1 MSYLLLF
8 KSISIIIAISSS
20 HKEGYITL
28 QNTRLTAIVIGGGIA
43 GCSSAHALAKRGLTV
58 TLIERHPILAQEAS
72 GNPVGMLYPKF
83 NTGTSLLSTI
93 ANHGVAFTL
102 QLLREL
108 PTTDNIAELCG
119 QIQLAFNES
128 EAEKQSKL
136 INLLHQ
142 HPSIQILSAAEA
154 SDKANIA
161 LNVGGLYLPESGW
174 IKPKVFCQAL
184 VNSDLITTITAT
196 QAIHIKKQ
204 ASHWSVLLTNEEA
217 LEADI
222 VVICSANDIHQFTQ
236 CQHMP
241 ITPVR
246 GQVNF
251 FKANRISESM
261 KTILCSDHYLS
272 PAIDGFHSIG
282 TSYGPNDL
290 NPAISDQDTLANMH
304 ALQQLCP
311 AIFDSIDKNNVT
323 GRVAW
328 RCATKDYLP
337 LAGPVINEL
346 ALRQSPPRYN
356 DSSSNLP
363 WLSGLYV
370 NAGHG
375 SKGLITAPLSG
386 ELIANHVTNEPFVID
401 PAIVSRL
408 NPSRFLLKELGLKQ
422 MAFDLY

>member
-1 MSYLLLF
+1 M
-8 KSISIIIAISSS
+8 
-20 HKEGYITL
+20 TL
-28 QNTRLTAIVIGGGIA
+28 QKARSTAIVIGAGIA
-43 GCSSAHALAKRGLTV
+43 GCSTAYALAKRGITV
-58 TLIERHPILAQEAS
+58 TLIERHPAIAQEAS

-83 NTGTSLLSTI
+83 SSSISAQSTI
-93 ANHGVAFTL
+93 ADHGFAFTL
-102 QLLREL
+102 RLLKQL
-108 PTTDNIAELCG
+108 PTANNIVDLCG
-119 QIQLAFNES
+119 QIQLAFNEN
-128 EAEKQSKL
+128 EVEKQSKL
-136 INLLHQ
+136 ISALH
-142 HPSIQILSAAEA
+142 HPSIQLLSAAEA

-174 IKPKVFCQAL
+174 IKPKLFCQAL

-204 ASHWSVLLTNEEA
+204 ASDWLVILSKEQSLA
-217 LEADI
+217 ADI
-222 VVICSANDIHQFTQ
+222 IVICSANDIHQFTQ
-236 CQHMP
+236 CRHMP

-251 FKANRISESM
+251 FKANMISGSM

-290 NPAISDQDTLANMH
+290 NPAISNEDTLANLQ
-304 ALQQLCP
+304 ALQQICP
-311 AIFDSIDKNNVT
+311 TIFDSIDKNNVD

-328 RCATKDYLP
+328 RCATKDYIP
-337 LAGPVINEL
+337 LAGPVINEH

-356 DSSSNLP
+356 DNSSHLP

-375 SKGLITAPLSG
+375 SKGLITAPLCG
-386 ELIANHVTNEPFVID
+386 ELIANHVTNEPFVIN
-401 PAIVSRL
+401 PKIASRL
-408 NPSRFLLKELGLKQ
+408 NPSRFLFKALGLKQ